1 MKQRQRSQL
10 VCVVLGL
17 MMLGSGSVTF
27 VSGHLHYSN
36 YYWYASVFAPF
47 AILIGILCLV
57 AAFKVRKDW
66 P

>member
-1 MKQRQRSQL
+1 MKQRLQTQL
-10 VCVVLGL
+10 VFVVLGL
-17 MMLGSGSVTF
+17 MMLASGSVTF

-36 YYWYASVFAPF
+36 YWYASVFAPF

-57 AAFKVRKDW
+57 AAFRIRKDK